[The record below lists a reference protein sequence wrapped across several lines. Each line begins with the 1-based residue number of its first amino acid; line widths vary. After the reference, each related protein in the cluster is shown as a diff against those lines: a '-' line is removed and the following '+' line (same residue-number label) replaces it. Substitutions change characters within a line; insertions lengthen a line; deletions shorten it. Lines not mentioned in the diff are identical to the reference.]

1 MLGQKSMKPRCV
13 RSSLIVGALFGV
25 LVIGVPRLVAAE
37 SQHAATRLFDG
48 HIHYSEDVWDALPPE
63 KALAWLER
71 AGIARALVSS
81 TPNEGTERLYAL
93 APDRIV
99 PLLRPYRSTADR
111 ATWHQDAEL
120 PAFLAARLDAFP
132 YRGIGEFHVFGD
144 DAGSPVVR
152 AIVDLAREHELV
164 LHAHVDEP
172 ALRLLLDQA
181 PDLVLIWAHA
191 GFDVPTEELRELL
204 DRHANLYLELSFREG
219 ITDAGGLT
227 PPWRQLLTDFSDRV
241 LTGMD
246 TYIPGRWAELGD
258 LAAETRSWLDQ
269 LPEPVAE
276 RIAFENARR
285 LFPPGP

>member
-1 MLGQKSMKPRCV
+1 MTMEARCV
-13 RSSLIVGALFGV
+13 TSGLILGGLFGF
-25 LVIGVPRLVAAE
+25 LVVGVPSLVSAE
-37 SQHAATRLFDG
+37 SQHAPTGLFDG

-63 KALAWLER
+63 QALAWLER
-71 AGIARALVSS
+71 AGIERALVSS

-111 ATWHQDAEL
+111 ATWHQDTEL
-120 PAFLAARLDAFP
+120 PAYLAARLAAFP

-152 AIVDLAREHELV
+152 AMVDLARERELV

-172 ALRLLLDQA
+172 ALRLLLAQA

-191 GFDVPTEELRELL
+191 GFDVPEEELRELL
-204 DRHANLYLELSFREG
+204 DENANLYLELSFREG
-219 ITDAGGLT
+219 MTDAGGLR
-227 PPWRQLLTDFSDRV
+227 PEWRQLLTQYSDRV

-246 TYIPGRWAELGD
+246 TYIPSRWAELGD
-258 LAAETRSWLDQ
+258 LAAESRSWLAE

-276 RIAFENARR
+276 RIAFGNARR
-285 LFPPGP
+285 LFPPMP

>member
-1 MLGQKSMKPRCV
+1 MKPRRAV
-13 RSSLIVGALFGV
+13 TGLIVGSIVGV
-25 LVIGVPRLVAAE
+25 LVVGVPRLVAAE
-37 SQHAATRLFDG
+37 SQRSPTRLFDG

-71 AGIARALVSS
+71 AGIERALVSS

-111 ATWHQDAEL
+111 ATWHQDGEL

-144 DAGSPVVR
+144 DAGSPVVG
-152 AIVDLAREHELV
+152 AMVALARERDLV

-172 ALRLLLDQA
+172 ALRLLLEQA

-191 GFDVPTEELRELL
+191 GFDVPVEELRKLL
-204 DRHANLYLELSFREG
+204 DGNANLYLELSFREG
-219 ITDAGGLT
+219 ITDLGGLT
-227 PPWRQLLTDFSDRV
+227 PEWRRLLTDFSDRV
-241 LTGMD
+241 LIGMD

-258 LAAETRSWLDQ
+258 LVAETRSWLAQ

-276 RIAFENARR
+276 RIAFENARL